1 MIPFEKT
8 FLINEIEV
16 APVLNIVAALE
27 GNPVVETN
35 PSVFSSV
42 PLVVTKATLQ
52 KQIRLWNKQNN
63 FLNIYSPPL
72 HLFLATIS
80 KRGKLMNLPKC

>member
-1 MIPFEKT
+1 MIPFKKT

-52 KQIRLWNKQNN
+52 KQLRL
-63 FLNIYSPPL
+63 
-72 HLFLATIS
+72 
-80 KRGKLMNLPKC
+80 